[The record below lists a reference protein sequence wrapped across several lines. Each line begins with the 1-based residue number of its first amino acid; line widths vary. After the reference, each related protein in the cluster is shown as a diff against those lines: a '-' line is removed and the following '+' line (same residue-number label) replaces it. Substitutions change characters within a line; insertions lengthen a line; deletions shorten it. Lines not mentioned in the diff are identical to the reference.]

1 MTFSILLGVAFAHLL
16 AVASPG
22 PDFLAV
28 LKTTLQYGRKSG
40 VLVSAGISCGLI
52 LHCIFALTVLS
63 SLIHWMPNILPIMQ
77 FVSGFYLL
85 FLAFQC
91 VRSKNQN
98 EDSNIEKNTF
108 SPFLVGLITNGTNP
122 KVFVYISAMFTTLAG
137 QFKPTILIGISLY
150 ISLQT
155 FAWFVMVSFLFC
167 QKTTRNLYYSHQK
180 KIDLAMAI
188 ILIYFAA
195 YLLLLNK

>member
-1 MTFSILLGVAFAHLL
+1 MTFSILLGVALAHLL

-22 PDFLAV
+22 PDFMAV
-28 LKTTLQYGRKSG
+28 LKTTLQNGRKSG

-77 FVSGFYLL
+77 YVSGFYLL
-85 FLAFQC
+85 FLAIQC
-91 VRSKNQN
+91 VRSKKQN
-98 EDSNIEKNTF
+98 EDSNKEKNSF

-137 QFKPTILIGISLY
+137 QFKPSILIGISLY

-155 FAWFVMVSFLFC
+155 FAWFVLVSFLFC
-167 QKTTRNLYYSHQK
+167 QKNTRNLYYSHQK
-180 KIDLAMAI
+180 KINLAMAI
-188 ILIYFAA
+188 ILIYFAS
-195 YLLLLNK
+195 YLMLVNK

>member
-1 MTFSILLGVAFAHLL
+1 MN
-16 AVASPG
+16 
-22 PDFLAV
+22 
-28 LKTTLQYGRKSG
+28 
-40 VLVSAGISCGLI
+40 
-52 LHCIFALTVLS
+52 S
-63 SLIHWMPNILPIMQ
+63 SKPHHEANTP
-77 FVSGFYLL
+77 
-85 FLAFQC
+85 
-91 VRSKNQN
+91 SKNQT